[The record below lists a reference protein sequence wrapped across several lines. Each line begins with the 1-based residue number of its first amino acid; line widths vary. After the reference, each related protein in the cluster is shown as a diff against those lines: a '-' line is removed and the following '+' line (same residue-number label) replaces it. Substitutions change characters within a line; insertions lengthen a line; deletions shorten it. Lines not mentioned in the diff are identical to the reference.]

1 MNKDIVDYFNFVGI
15 SGIAGAGKDLF
26 FTLCKEYLRKHK
38 IYSARVALG
47 DEVKARSDKAIKDL
61 YGFSAKTCDREQKNQ
76 IRSHLVFLGTLKRKE
91 TQGRYWIEQAEK
103 TIEGLYKN
111 CLPQNL
117 TYEGGVQQKPFIFI
131 TDIRYNEYKKD
142 EVYWVRNQLKGT
154 LVHVEKFTPYADVN
168 CDDVPTGKF
177 THDSP
182 SAPNGSE
189 EKNDPKVQKK
199 ADFLVKWQDHKDL
212 ELKEVKKLLAPTA
225 KSIIDKILKTKA

>member
-26 FTLCKEYLRKHK
+26 FTLCREYLKKHR
-38 IYSARVALG
+38 IHSARVALG

-61 YGFSAKTCDREQKNQ
+61 YGFSAKTCNREQKNQ

-91 TQGRYWIEQAEK
+91 TQGRYWIEQAEE
-103 TIEGLYKN
+103 TIKSLYKN

-117 TYEGGVQQKPFIFI
+117 THEGGTQQKPFVFI
-131 TDIRYNEYKKD
+131 TDVRYNEYKKD

-154 LVHVEKFTPYADVN
+154 LVHVEKFTPHANVN
-168 CDDVPTGKF
+168 CNNVPTGEF
-177 THDSP
+177 THNSP
-182 SAPNGSE
+182 PAPNNSE
-189 EKNDPKVQKK
+189 KKNDPRVQKK
-199 ADFLVKWQDHKDL
+199 ADFLVKWQDHKNL